1 LDPVELLED
10 CFRLAP
16 AARFDSR
23 DFAHLSD
30 DLHWLSRLLEQA
42 VRQQTEGVNVLI
54 FGPPGTGKTELVRT
68 LAKQLGL
75 ALYEVSTEDRD
86 GDPLSP
92 GRRIQAC
99 HLAQRLLRRRGNCVL
114 LFDEIEDI
122 FQQRYPEEHSFRAE
136 DCNKGWI
143 NQLLET
149 NPVPVLW
156 LSNRVRHID
165 NAFLRRFDFVL
176 EMETPP
182 KEVRQ
187 RILRQHL
194 EGLPVSANWLNRIS
208 ELEQLTPAHIGRA
221 ARVTR
226 LIAPDAAEANE
237 RCLERIMTGSLEV
250 MGFATRPTAP
260 TVVSGYDPALVN
272 GSMDLGQ
279 LAEGLARTGS
289 GRICLYGPP
298 GTGKSAYAAWLAATL
313 NRPLV
318 KKLASDLLNCFV
330 GGTEANLAAMFRE
343 AEQQDAVLLLDE
355 ADSFL
360 QDRQGAQRSWE
371 VTQVNELL
379 VQMETFQGIFICATN
394 LMERL
399 DPAVLRRFDVKLKL
413 EYLKPGQAERLFR
426 QVLSGA
432 GQPDEAVLKGLRA
445 LTNLT
450 PGDFATVTRLARVIG
465 LLITPE
471 WLLAALTEECRAK
484 PGANR
489 AIGFVV

>member
-1 LDPVELLED
+1 
-10 CFRLAP
+10 
-16 AARFDSR
+16 
-23 DFAHLSD
+23 
-30 DLHWLSRLLEQA
+30 
-42 VRQQTEGVNVLI
+42 
-54 FGPPGTGKTELVRT
+54 
-68 LAKQLGL
+68 
-75 ALYEVSTEDRD
+75 
-86 GDPLSP
+86 
-92 GRRIQAC
+92 
-99 HLAQRLLRRRGNCVL
+99 
-114 LFDEIEDI
+114 
-122 FQQRYPEEHSFRAE
+122 
-136 DCNKGWI
+136 
-143 NQLLET
+143 
-149 NPVPVLW
+149 
-156 LSNRVRHID
+156 
-165 NAFLRRFDFVL
+165 
-176 EMETPP
+176 
-182 KEVRQ
+182 
-187 RILRQHL
+187 
-194 EGLPVSANWLNRIS
+194 
-208 ELEQLTPAHIGRA
+208 
-221 ARVTR
+221 
-226 LIAPDAAEANE
+226 
-237 RCLERIMTGSLEV
+237 
-250 MGFATRPTAP
+250 
-260 TVVSGYDPALVN
+260 
-272 GSMDLGQ
+272 
-279 LAEGLARTGS
+279 
-289 GRICLYGPP
+289 
-298 GTGKSAYAAWLAATL
+298 
-313 NRPLV
+313 
-318 KKLASDLLNCFV
+318 
-330 GGTEANLAAMFRE
+330 MFRE